1 MLKTKKMSGQLNS
14 IYTALPHLN
23 LKNIFLPQLQY
34 QLQHL
39 KNIHLHIPQDQKK
52 TLSMPI
58 DLTPKKIAGI
68 FDDKYIEYKSGSDEN
83 LTIKKYL
90 ENIKPYNRI
99 IKHLLNVI

>member
-1 MLKTKKMSGQLNS
+1 
-14 IYTALPHLN
+14 
-23 LKNIFLPQLQY
+23 
-34 QLQHL
+34 
-39 KNIHLHIPQDQKK
+39 
-52 TLSMPI
+52 MPI